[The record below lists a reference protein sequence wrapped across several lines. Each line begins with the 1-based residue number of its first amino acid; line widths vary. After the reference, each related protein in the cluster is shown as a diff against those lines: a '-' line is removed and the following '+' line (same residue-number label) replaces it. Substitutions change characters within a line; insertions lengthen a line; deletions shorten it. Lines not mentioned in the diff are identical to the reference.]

1 MLRAT
6 ANQNLPKIRKILPL
20 LYDSMN
26 FPAPSSEKPGAKHT
40 SLDGPLVWLA
50 VAVIIFLWAYASVE
64 NYCLYD

>member
-1 MLRAT
+1 MLMLRAT

-40 SLDGPLVWLA
+40 SLDGPLV
-50 VAVIIFLWAYASVE
+50 
-64 NYCLYD
+64 